1 MLSAMILAAGRG
13 RRLAP
18 ITDKTPKPLL
28 EVGGKTLI
36 DHHLDALIEAGITH
50 VVVNVAHLSDQI
62 VKHLRS
68 VNPGSIEVVI
78 SEEPPDALETGGG
91 ILQALDKIKSDPF
104 LVLNGDVLTDL
115 DLSSVPD
122 QIEDLAHLILVANP
136 VHHPRGDFVLDGDR
150 LRALADKKD
159 QATLTYAGIGV
170 YRKAFFSG
178 CAPGR
183 FGLGPLL
190 KKAARED
197 RLSGSLYEGR
207 WIDIGTPERLKAAR
221 ATGHR

>member
-28 EVGGKTLI
+28 EVDGKTLI

-115 DLSSVPD
+115 DLSSVPGH
-122 QIEDLAHLILVANP
+122 IEDLAHLILVANP
-136 VHHPRGDFVLDGDR
+136 DHHPQGDFVLDGDR
-150 LRALADKKD
+150 LRPLTDKKD
-159 QATLTYAGIGV
+159 QAALTYSGIGV

-178 CAPGR
+178 CEPGR
-183 FGLGPLL
+183 FALGPLL
-190 KKAARED
+190 KNAAREN
-197 RLSGSLYEGR
+197 RLSGSLHEGR

-221 ATGHR
+221 ATR